1 MALHRAYFEPG
12 SLIVVLSPTD
22 RQSGE
27 TVNKAKAFASQ
38 MGLPTRGDGLNRISL
53 KLPNG
58 SRIVGLPG
66 RDGTVRGFSNVS
78 LLLVDEAAR
87 VPEHAYKATRPMRAV
102 NNGGLWL
109 MSTPAGQRGFFW
121 ELWTKGGPRWTR
133 LAIPATE
140 CPRISAEFL
149 KEEREEM
156 GDLWYRQEYLCEF
169 VENGEDLLPRELV
182 EKALDLQIEPMPPP
196 NRWN

>member
-38 MGLPTRGDGLNRISL
+38 MGLPSRGDGLNRISL

-78 LLLVDEAAR
+78 LL
-87 VPEHAYKATRPMRAV
+87 
-102 NNGGLWL
+102 
-109 MSTPAGQRGFFW
+109 MS
-121 ELWTKGGPRWTR
+121 
-133 LAIPATE
+133 
-140 CPRISAEFL
+140 
-149 KEEREEM
+149 
-156 GDLWYRQEYLCEF
+156 
-169 VENGEDLLPRELV
+169 
-182 EKALDLQIEPMPPP
+182 PPP
-196 NRWN
+196 ASAASSGSSGPKAALADLNHM